1 MTILLRSLTR
11 PQSSLIVR
19 LQQLRTYSSTPTS
32 LVTIATHPAPHCGCI
47 KVLSLNRPEARN
59 AISRKLL
66 SDLGAAISSLNV
78 FDAAQGQ
85 PANPESVRALI
96 IASNVPGV
104 FCAGADLKERISF
117 SLEE

>member
-1 MTILLRSLTR
+1 MTILLRSITR
-11 PQSSLIVR
+11 P
-19 LQQLRTYSSTPTS
+19 PTS
-32 LVTIATHPAPHCGCI
+32 LAIRIQQIRAYSSAPSSLVTTEIFPAPHCGCI

-66 SDLGAAISSLNV
+66 SDLRAELSSLSLFNPS
-78 FDAAQGQ
+78 QGQ
-85 PANPESVRALI
+85 PANPDSVRALI